1 VPRRIE
7 LTEVALVIRYTGLAA
22 WARLTGK
29 LTIPFAS
36 IRSVGVGIDSL
47 PGMLT
52 PRIGVTFAPL
62 GDTRR
67 GLFWWQ
73 GKRVFLDFGD
83 PSRAVVLDLEGR
95 PSGYDL
101 LALEPE
107 TDPEA
112 FAEQLR
118 AASQGSSTL
127 TTPSST
133 RTGNTSTG
141 S

>member
-1 VPRRIE
+1 VPRRID
-7 LTEVALVIRYTGLAA
+7 LTDDALVLRYSGLAA

-29 LTIPFAS
+29 LTIPYES
-36 IRSVGVGIDSL
+36 IRSVRVGIHDL

-67 GLFWWQ
+67 GMFWWQ
-73 GKRVFLDFGD
+73 GKRIFLDFSD
-83 PSRAVVLDLEGR
+83 PQRSVVLDLEGR
-95 PSGYDL
+95 PGGYDL

-112 FAEQLR
+112 FADDLR
-118 AASQGSSTL
+118 AKIQGSSTL

-133 RTGNTSTG
+133 RTGKTSTG